1 MTDSV
6 TYNAIVT
13 DPRWRLCALKPMES
27 QLVFHYLDK
36 SDIERENYID
46 HGYLN
51 QKPGRYVSLPMEA
64 LFELTESKPL
74 AKTHY
79 IFHTAFCGSTLLSR
93 CMNLEG
99 KSFSVREP
107 NALMQLAEFKR
118 EQGDEIYQMEVWPR
132 LLRLV
137 VFLLGRPF
145 EQDAAV
151 IIKPSNSMNN
161 LIVDLMGLDCRSK
174 ALMMSSE
181 SQEFI
186 VSNLKKAGYQQFC
199 QQLMALLAK
208 DHLNFSFNKDANLE
222 ELSGPQMANL
232 VWALQQIQWNGS
244 TSELDMNRFR
254 YLNISEF
261 LQKPQNSIAAL
272 SEFFELGFEPPEV
285 SDIMSSQAFTSHSKE
300 DRDDFSDQTKK
311 QEDQQILLQHKDEIQ
326 YAENWLAELAL
337 DVDNSSRIR
346 LLD

>member
-6 TYNAIVT
+6 TYNSIVT
-13 DPRWRLCALKPMES
+13 DPHWRLCALKPMES
-27 QLVFHYLDK
+27 QLVFHYLEK

-64 LFELTESKPL
+64 LFELTENKPL
-74 AKTHY
+74 PLTHY
-79 IFHTAFCGSTLLSR
+79 IFHTAFCGSTLLAR
-93 CMNLEG
+93 CMDLEA

-118 EQGDEIYQMEVWPR
+118 EQGSAIYQMEVWPR

-145 EQDAAV
+145 APDASV

-161 LIVDLMGLDCRSK
+161 LIVDLMRLDSRSK

-186 VSNLKKAGYQQFC
+186 VSNLKKEGYQQFC
-199 QQLMALLAK
+199 QQIIALLAK
-208 DHLNFSFNKDANLE
+208 DKLNFSFNKSANLE
-222 ELSGPQMANL
+222 ELSGPQLASL

-244 TSELDMNRFR
+244 TSELQTSRFR
-254 YLNISEF
+254 YLNVSEF
-261 LQKPQNSIAAL
+261 LQDPSTTIAAL
-272 SEFFELGFEPPEV
+272 SEFFQLHFESSEV
-285 SDIMSSQAFTSHSKE
+285 NDIISSQAFTSHSKE
-300 DRDDFSDQTKK
+300 DRGNYSNQAKQ
-311 QEDQQILLQHKDEIQ
+311 QEDQKIALQHKDDIQ
-326 YAENWLAELAL
+326 SAESWLADLAL
-337 DVDNSSRIR
+337 DIDNSSRIR

>member
-6 TYNAIVT
+6 TYNAVVT

-27 QLVFHYLDK
+27 HLVFHYIEK

-46 HGYLN
+46 HGFLN
-51 QKPGRYVSLPMEA
+51 QKEGRYVSLPMDA
-64 LFELTESKPL
+64 LLELTENKPL
-74 AKTHY
+74 PKTHY

-93 CMNLEG
+93 CMNLYG

-118 EQGDEIYQMEVWPR
+118 EQGNEIYQMEVWPR

-161 LIVDLMGLDCRSK
+161 LIVDLMGVDSRSK

-208 DHLNFSFNKDANLE
+208 DNLNFTFNKDANLE

-244 TSELDMNRFR
+244 TSELDTNRFR

-261 LQKPQNSIAAL
+261 LQQPQQSITAL
-272 SEFFELGFEPPEV
+272 SDFFELGFESSEV
-285 SDIMSSQAFTSHSKE
+285 TDIMGSQAFTSHSKE
-300 DRDDFSDQTKK
+300 GRDNFNDQAKK
-311 QEDQQILLQHKDEIQ
+311 QEDQQILTQHKVDIQ
-326 YAENWLAELAL
+326 NAENWLTELVL
-337 DVDNSSRIR
+337 DIDISSRIR